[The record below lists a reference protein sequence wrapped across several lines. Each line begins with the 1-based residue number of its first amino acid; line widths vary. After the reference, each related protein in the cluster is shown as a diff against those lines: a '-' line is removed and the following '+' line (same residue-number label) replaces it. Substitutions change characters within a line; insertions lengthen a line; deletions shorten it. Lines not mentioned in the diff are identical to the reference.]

1 MVMNKYVW
9 AFWYALTF
17 LTRLPAP
24 YLKRVDDEV
33 ARTSLLFYPAVGALI
48 GSAML
53 AFTLICVAWNPQT
66 NLQLLAALILLVW
79 TTVTGALHL
88 DGLADSADAWVGGL
102 GNKERT
108 LAIMKD
114 PRSGPIGVTAIML
127 VMLVKFTALYSLLDM
142 ASAGRLSHWNFWL
155 LIGGLLLV
163 PMLARGSV
171 VGLLATTPYAREQG
185 LVSALIA
192 GATLNRV
199 LVMGA
204 VLAVLAGVFLQGRAL
219 VIIGLWITLV
229 AVARR
234 LMMKR
239 LGGCTGD
246 TIGAMIE
253 VQEALLLAAIAL

>member
-1 MVMNKYVW
+1 MTTYVW

-24 YLKRVDDEV
+24 YLKRTDNAV
-33 ARTSLLFYPAVGALI
+33 AGASLLFYPLI
-48 GSAML
+48 GAIIGAAML
-53 AFTLICVAWNPQT
+53 GFTLICVAWNPQT
-66 NLQLLAALILLVW
+66 NLLLLSALILLVW
-79 TTVTGALHL
+79 TAITGALHL

-127 VMLVKFTALYSLLDM
+127 VLLVKFTALYSLLDM

-171 VGLLATTPYAREQG
+171 LGLLATTPYVREQG
-185 LVSALIA
+185 IASALTA
-192 GATLNRV
+192 GATRNRV

-204 VLAVLAGVFLQGRAL
+204 VLAILVGIFLQGRAL
-219 VIIGLWITLV
+219 VIIALWLTLV
-229 AVARR
+229 AFARQ

-246 TIGAMIE
+246 TIGATIE